1 MSALWTIK
9 RASGIGACFGLAAL
23 LVWPFALAW
32 PDSLSWPLL
41 GMTAVAGL
49 CGGSILVM
57 TVADLLF
64 HRRRGPRLRPVR
76 AFDLVLGAALILL
89 ALLEAEAVASQ
100 F

>member
-1 MSALWTIK
+1 MPGSWTIK
-9 RASGIGACFGLAAL
+9 RASGVGASFGLVAL
-23 LVWPFALAW
+23 LIWPFALAW

-41 GMTAVAGL
+41 GAAAVAGL
-49 CGGSILVM
+49 CGGSILLM

-76 AFDLVLGAALILL
+76 AFDLVLGSALLLL